1 MGVAMTL
8 WPLITLLFLGIN
20 AGLVVL
26 NGVLSWRLWRWHSHA
41 VLLDHLLMRICV
53 DAFRRQS
60 QPVWSAWRQSMGD
73 ISVEIRA
80 TRKQSMDE

>member
-1 MGVAMTL
+1 MAMNL
-8 WPLITLLFLGIN
+8 WALITLLFLTIN
-20 AGLVVL
+20 VGLVLL
-26 NGVLSWRLWRWHSHA
+26 NAVLSWRLWRRHSHT

-73 ISVEIRA
+73 ITVEIRA